1 MHVCDIE
8 NADADNYN
16 ELEQVILKKDLKN
29 FHFFKSF
36 FMLCLSHLIERG
48 ENRMQKIIKWFVLL
62 IYKDMQNFKM
72 DESIDQLIHKQII
85 NLSITEKE
93 RNTKD
98 DIHTS
103 S

>member
-1 MHVCDIE
+1 
-8 NADADNYN
+8 
-16 ELEQVILKKDLKN
+16 
-29 FHFFKSF
+29 
-36 FMLCLSHLIERG
+36 
-48 ENRMQKIIKWFVLL
+48 MQKIIKWVVLL
-62 IYKDMQNFKM
+62 IYKDMQNFEM

-85 NLSITEKE
+85 NLSIKDKE

>member
-1 MHVCDIE
+1 MGHKKGNI
-8 NADADNYN
+8 YF
-16 ELEQVILKKDLKN
+16 QKDLKN

-36 FMLCLSHLIERG
+36 FELRLSHFIERG

-72 DESIDQLIHKQII
+72 DESIDQSIHKQII
-85 NLSITEKE
+85 NLSIKDKE